1 VECAESPGLGC
12 VTEQCARYRPEEGF
26 GRRTLD
32 ISELDAAFECCD
44 GTNRDRDLPPTP
56 QMPLLKEYM
65 GHKMRQ
71 TFDDEP
77 LDRSYFAIRRMHAI
91 ASVNPDLT
99 GGVRHGSRPVP
110 YRLRRVRRRDP
121 GRSRAKVS
129 VSFGV

>member
-1 VECAESPGLGC
+1 VE
-12 VTEQCARYRPEEGF
+12 V
-26 GRRTLD
+26 RRVSWAGDVLQSSVLD
-32 ISELDAAFECCD
+32 IDQRKALDGGPGHIELDAAFECCD

-99 GGVRHGSRPVP
+99 RGSASWVTARAVSSAARAAARPRP
-110 YRLRRVRRRDP
+110 
-121 GRSRAKVS
+121 
-129 VSFGV
+129 